1 MPVTATLLGSASG
14 SGVDLAIPITVAQ
27 PAGTLVQVFTVAYT
41 GPEAFFE
48 SQGYR
53 SVPTDTEAGVWSFHT
68 PHPFVDNTGDG
79 FGGAGARVFG
89 NIGSAT
95 RVSGTALAAGG
106 GGSGP
111 VPRTGCKDCGQ
122 ELLGLLMRP
131 STGPGDTVTVHFFNT
146 NGVDPSPTL
155 GFVVAFSGVL
165 DHFETSN
172 RSQYGNGNTYPTNGS
187 SSSVLNWLVDQGPGF
202 VPTAAANCAG
212 ITLASAYGTNGWTPT
227 NGATVASVSSGAAYL
242 ALSLDPAVVG
252 GVTWEPGGSFA
263 GAGSILLGNYQFIRV
278 P

>member
-41 GPEAFFE
+41 GPTTFPL

-53 SVPTDTEAGVWSFHT
+53 SVPTDTEAGVWSFST
-68 PHPFVDNTGDG
+68 PHPFVDNTGDE
-79 FGGAGARVFG
+79 FGAIGSVVFG

-95 RVSGTALAAGG
+95 RVSGTALSAGG
-106 GGSGP
+106 GGSNP
-111 VPRTGCKDCGQ
+111 APRTGCKNCGQ

-131 STGPGDTVTVHFFNT
+131 STGPGDTVTTHFFNN

-155 GFVVAFSGVL
+155 GLVVAFSGVL
-165 DHFETSN
+165 DHFETSDQ
-172 RSQYGNGNTYPTNGS
+172 SQYGNGDSYPGNHS
-187 SSSVLNWLVDQGPGF
+187 SASALSWLIDVGAGF